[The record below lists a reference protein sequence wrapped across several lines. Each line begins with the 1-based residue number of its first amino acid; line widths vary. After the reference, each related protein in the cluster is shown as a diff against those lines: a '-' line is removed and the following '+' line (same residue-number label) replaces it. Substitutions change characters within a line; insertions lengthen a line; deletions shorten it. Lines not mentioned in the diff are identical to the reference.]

1 MDWSILLIDLVPVLI
16 FVVFDSL
23 GKLKY
28 ALIGA
33 VLAAALEL
41 FYSYFLLGGI
51 DEFSL
56 IYVSLF
62 LLFGGLSYKFNNPI
76 FFKFK
81 PVVVST
87 VSALIFLVTYIGG
100 NPLLVMMMERYAE
113 MLPAEAYTLLSRP
126 QWYQVLV
133 RISFYMI
140 FGLVVHAALIAW
152 VALRYNTWWW
162 LLARNVGFIIIS
174 FLVIAISM

>member
-33 VLAAALEL
+33 LLAAAVEL

-51 DEFSL
+51 DELSL

-62 LLFGGLSYKFNNPI
+62 LLFGGLSYKFNDPI

-81 PVVVST
+81 PVVIST
-87 VSALIFLVTYIGG
+87 VSALVFLVAYIGG
-100 NPLLVMMMERYAE
+100 NPLLVVLMERYAE
-113 MLPAEAYTLLSRP
+113 LLPPWAHAQLSQP
-126 QWYQVLV
+126 PWHQVLV
-133 RISFYMI
+133 RMSFYMI
-140 FGLVVHAALIAW
+140 FGLLAHAALIAW

-162 LLARNVGFIIIS
+162 LVARNVGFILIS
-174 FLVIAISM
+174 FLVTALSV

>member
-1 MDWSILLIDLVPVLI
+1 MDWSILLIALVPVLI

-33 VLAAALEL
+33 LLAAAVEL

-51 DEFSL
+51 DELSL

-62 LLFGGLSYKFNNPI
+62 LLFGGLSYKFNDPI

-81 PVVVST
+81 PVVIST
-87 VSALIFLVTYIGG
+87 VSALIFLVTYIDG
-100 NPLLVMMMERYAE
+100 NPLLVMMMER
-113 MLPAEAYTLLSRP
+113 LPAWAHAPLSGP
-126 QWYQVLV
+126 QWHQVLV
-133 RISFYMI
+133 RMAFYMI
-140 FGLVVHAALIAW
+140 FGLLAHAALIAW
-152 VALRYNTWWW
+152 VALRYNTRWW
-162 LLARNVGFIIIS
+162 LLARNVGFVIVS
-174 FLVIAISM
+174 FLVVAISV

>member
-16 FVVFDSL
+16 FVIFDSL

-33 VLAAALEL
+33 VLAAAVEL
-41 FYSYFLLGGI
+41 CYSYFLLGGI
-51 DEFSL
+51 DALSL

-62 LLFGGLSYKFNNPI
+62 LLFGGLSYKFNDPI

-81 PVVVST
+81 PVVIST
-87 VSALIFLVTYIGG
+87 VSALIFLVAYIGG
-100 NPLLVMMMERYAE
+100 NPLLIMMMEHYAE
-113 MLPAEAYTLLSRP
+113 LLPPWAHAQLSQP
-126 QWYQVLV
+126 PWHQVLV
-133 RISFYMI
+133 RMSFYMI
-140 FGLVVHAALIAW
+140 FGLLAHAALIAW

-162 LLARNVGFIIIS
+162 LLVRNVGFVIIS
-174 FLVIAISM
+174 FLVVAISM

>member
-62 LLFGGLSYKFNNPI
+62 LLFGGLPTN
-76 FFKFK
+76 
-81 PVVVST
+81 ST
-87 VSALIFLVTYIGG
+87 TPFSSNSSPWSSA
-100 NPLLVMMMERYAE
+100 P
-113 MLPAEAYTLLSRP
+113 SR
-126 QWYQVLV
+126 
-133 RISFYMI
+133 R
-140 FGLVVHAALIAW
+140 
-152 VALRYNTWWW
+152 
-162 LLARNVGFIIIS
+162 
-174 FLVIAISM
+174 